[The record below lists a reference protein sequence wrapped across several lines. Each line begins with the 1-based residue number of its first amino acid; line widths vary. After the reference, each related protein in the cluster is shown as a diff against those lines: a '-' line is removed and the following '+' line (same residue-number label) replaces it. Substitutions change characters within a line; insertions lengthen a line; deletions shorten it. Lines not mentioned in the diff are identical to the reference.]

1 MANRI
6 AFTVLDKPQPQGST
20 RGFVIPGKGGA
31 KPRAI
36 VTSDN
41 KKMKPYR
48 QQLSW
53 AALQACEA
61 AGISGLFADKH
72 VPVAV
77 EFLFF
82 FAKPASINKKRTH
95 LVVKPDIDKIC
106 RSTIDAMT
114 GIVFADDAQIV
125 QLTASKHYGIPERAE
140 IIVTNL
146 EAGGDHVGMVQA
158 SLL

>member
-1 MANRI
+1 MTNRI

-41 KKMKPYR
+41 KKMKPFR

-77 EFLFF
+77 EFKFY
-82 FAKPASINKKRTH
+82 FAKPLSISKKRTKM
-95 LVVKPDIDKIC
+95 VVRPDLDKIC
-106 RSTIDAMT
+106 RSTCDSLT
-114 GIVFADDAQIV
+114 GILWVDDAQIV
-125 QLTASKHYGIPERAE
+125 QLVSSKHYGLPERAE
-140 IIVTNL
+140 IEAVIVDNDTAHL
-146 EAGGDHVGMVQA
+146 I
-158 SLL
+158 